1 MFRSV
6 LTVCVGNICR
16 SPMAEGLF
24 LSQCRASGR
33 DVRVESAG
41 IGALVGH
48 PADPSA
54 IDLMLERDIDISG
67 HRARQLTFD
76 VMRGFDLVL
85 VMESRHRERI
95 EQLSPLTRGRVFTLG
110 HWDQFE
116 IPDPYRRP
124 RAAFEEA
131 LRLIDQGVTSWMRY
145 LQ

>member
-41 IGALVGH
+41 ISALIGH

-54 IDLMLERDIDISG
+54 IDLMLERDIYISD

-85 VMESRHRERI
+85 VMESRHRDRI

-131 LRLIDQGVTSWMRY
+131 LRLIDRGVTSWMRY